1 METAEESDDDE
12 EDPIS
17 KKYKKRKRKGKP
29 DSLKKINMVNP
40 WNVDSES
47 RYITSFNRKY
57 KFIFK
62 YKHFLVYLIM

>member
-1 METAEESDDDE
+1 LENAEESDDEDE

-17 KKYKKRKRKGKP
+17 KKFKKRRRKGKA

-47 RYITSFNRKY
+47 RYVNIFFYITLLYQHYVCLSY
-57 KFIFK
+57 C
-62 YKHFLVYLIM
+62 

>member
-1 METAEESDDDE
+1 METVEETDDDDE
-12 EDPIS
+12 DLIS

-47 RYITSFNRKY
+47 RYVTLFS
-57 KFIFK
+57 
-62 YKHFLVYLIM
+62 V

>member
-1 METAEESDDDE
+1 MENVEESDDDDE

-29 DSLKKINMVNP
+29 DSLKKINMINP

-47 RYITSFNRKY
+47 RYVTLLSGIY
-57 KFIFK
+57 LIIFK
-62 YKHFLVYLIM
+62 NKFF